1 MTYTYKKLDSYYEQ
15 IIAEEVNAK
24 QVAHRCSDDCE
35 VQLDVTLTPELKRE
49 GLAREVVRFVQNA
62 RKSAGLNVDDRIELS
77 LTTDDDELTQAIDEH
92 AGAIRQETLAI
103 ILDSIEDGYEVVAL
117 VEGKSLNITLKKA

>member
-1 MTYTYKKLDSYYEQ
+1 M
-15 IIAEEVNAK
+15 
-24 QVAHRCSDDCE
+24 
-35 VQLDVTLTPELKRE
+35 TLTPELKRE

-103 ILDSIEDGYEVVAL
+103 ILDSIKDGYEVVAL
-117 VEGKSLNITLKKA
+117 VERKSLNITLKKA